1 MADCGKRVK
10 ERGERAAEKGEK
22 PRGKRPAPPSD
33 MPRPKDQVN
42 LTDADSRIMRSNS
55 RGWDQS

>member
-1 MADCGKRVK
+1 
-10 ERGERAAEKGEK
+10 
-22 PRGKRPAPPSD
+22 

-55 RGWDQS
+55 RGWDQSYNCQLAVDGKSGLALEDTSARTPTK